1 MAFLGFGNTIWLW
14 ALLSLIPFILIY
26 LIRPKPKE
34 MDIPSLMFF
43 IKSGH
48 TEKER
53 SFLRRF
59 ISDLLFFLQ
68 LLILILLSIN
78 LASPYLNIKQTVL
91 LENSVIV
98 FDNSASMQADNG
110 KYFSKAIDIA
120 KDNLGGRNTIIL
132 VSNTPKLALK
142 DADKD
147 DAVKFFESLEP
158 SDSRSNIGDA
168 VSFAGDYATG
178 KDPVVFVI
186 SDFIST
192 EGTKIEVAK
201 NTLKNKGIDVKL
213 IDVREEGTKKNIG
226 IVDINPSDESTQI
239 FIKNFNNNPETVN
252 LQINKLEKEIE
263 IQPNSIEVLS
273 VKTPDGVTEI
283 NILNNDDLLV
293 DNLAYISKP
302 ADEKVKVLLIS
313 NEESIYLKAALT
325 ASSDIVLETAKP
337 PILPDKNYDV
347 YIVQGVSKKNL
358 ITGFFEK
365 LKDRIANGASL
376 VIHAQ
381 IDSNEIDYK
390 GLLPIKLGKKGSF
403 ANIIAEQINRFTRE
417 IEFGSV
423 RNFFHTSD
431 EEGVSIAKLDESS
444 IIVLN
449 KLGNGK
455 VLFYGILE
463 DSSDFKLS
471 PSFPVFWV
479 NLVKFLAEVSEI
491 KDLNLR
497 TGQILTFDN
506 KINVNTPNKLVT
518 GNILTLDKIG
528 IYKIK
533 NKNIAANLISEEES
547 NINFVNKG
555 SEIKDKNGS
564 EESRIKQDITT
575 LILIIAAILLFI
587 ELFWS
592 KIRGDI

>member
-1 MAFLGFGNTIWLW
+1 
-14 ALLSLIPFILIY
+14 
-26 LIRPKPKE
+26 
-34 MDIPSLMFF
+34 
-43 IKSGH
+43 
-48 TEKER
+48 
-53 SFLRRF
+53 
-59 ISDLLFFLQ
+59 
-68 LLILILLSIN
+68 
-78 LASPYLNIKQTVL
+78 
-91 LENSVIV
+91 
-98 FDNSASMQADNG
+98 MQ
-110 KYFSKAIDIA
+110 
-120 KDNLGGRNTIIL
+120 
-132 VSNTPKLALK
+132 
-142 DADKD
+142 
-147 DAVKFFESLEP
+147 
-158 SDSRSNIGDA
+158 
-168 VSFAGDYATG
+168 
-178 KDPVVFVI
+178 
-186 SDFIST
+186 
-192 EGTKIEVAK
+192 
-201 NTLKNKGIDVKL
+201 GI
-213 IDVREEGTKKNIG
+213 
-226 IVDINPSDESTQI
+226 
-239 FIKNFNNNPETVN
+239 
-252 LQINKLEKEIE
+252 
-263 IQPNSIEVLS
+263 
-273 VKTPDGVTEI
+273 
-283 NILNNDDLLV
+283 
-293 DNLAYISKP
+293 
-302 ADEKVKVLLIS
+302 
-313 NEESIYLKAALT
+313 
-325 ASSDIVLETAKP
+325 
-337 PILPDKNYDV
+337 
-347 YIVQGVSKKNL
+347 SKKNL

-444 IIVLN
+444 IIVFN

>member
-14 ALLSLIPFILIY
+14 ALLSLIRFILIY

-59 ISDLLFFLQ
+59 INDLLFFLQ

-78 LASPYLNIKQTVL
+78 LASPYLNIKQTVI

-325 ASSDIVLETAKP
+325 ASNDIVLETAKP

-347 YIVQGVSKKNL
+347 YIVQGISKKNL

-365 LKDRIANGASL
+365 LKREL
-376 VIHAQ
+376 
-381 IDSNEIDYK
+381 K
-390 GLLPIKLGKKGSF
+390 IKVVR
-403 ANIIAEQINRFTRE
+403 AE
-417 IEFGSV
+417 
-423 RNFFHTSD
+423 
-431 EEGVSIAKLDESS
+431 
-444 IIVLN
+444 
-449 KLGNGK
+449 LGNKSGAIGAA
-455 VLFYGILE
+455 LM
-463 DSSDFKLS
+463 FK
-471 PSFPVFWV
+471 
-479 NLVKFLAEVSEI
+479 
-491 KDLNLR
+491 
-497 TGQILTFDN
+497 
-506 KINVNTPNKLVT
+506 
-518 GNILTLDKIG
+518 
-528 IYKIK
+528 
-533 NKNIAANLISEEES
+533 
-547 NINFVNKG
+547 
-555 SEIKDKNGS
+555 
-564 EESRIKQDITT
+564 
-575 LILIIAAILLFI
+575 
-587 ELFWS
+587 
-592 KIRGDI
+592 

>member
-59 ISDLLFFLQ
+59 INDLLFFLQ

-325 ASSDIVLETAKP
+325 ASNDIVLETAKP

-347 YIVQGVSKKNL
+347 YIVQGISKKNL

>member
-1 MAFLGFGNTIWLW
+1 M
-14 ALLSLIPFILIY
+14 
-26 LIRPKPKE
+26 
-34 MDIPSLMFF
+34 
-43 IKSGH
+43 
-48 TEKER
+48 
-53 SFLRRF
+53 
-59 ISDLLFFLQ
+59 
-68 LLILILLSIN
+68 
-78 LASPYLNIKQTVL
+78 
-91 LENSVIV
+91 
-98 FDNSASMQADNG
+98 
-110 KYFSKAIDIA
+110 
-120 KDNLGGRNTIIL
+120 
-132 VSNTPKLALK
+132 
-142 DADKD
+142 
-147 DAVKFFESLEP
+147 
-158 SDSRSNIGDA
+158 
-168 VSFAGDYATG
+168 
-178 KDPVVFVI
+178 
-186 SDFIST
+186 
-192 EGTKIEVAK
+192 
-201 NTLKNKGIDVKL
+201 
-213 IDVREEGTKKNIG
+213 
-226 IVDINPSDESTQI
+226 
-239 FIKNFNNNPETVN
+239 
-252 LQINKLEKEIE
+252 
-263 IQPNSIEVLS
+263 
-273 VKTPDGVTEI
+273 
-283 NILNNDDLLV
+283 
-293 DNLAYISKP
+293 
-302 ADEKVKVLLIS
+302 
-313 NEESIYLKAALT
+313 T
-325 ASSDIVLETAKP
+325 ASTDIVLETAKP

-365 LKDRIANGASL
+365 LKDRTANGASV

-390 GLLPIKLGKKGSF
+390 SLLPIKLGKKGSF
-403 ANIIAEQINRFTRE
+403 ANIIVEQINRFTRE

-431 EEGVSIAKLDESS
+431 EEGISIAKLDESS

-455 VLFYGILE
+455 VLYYGILE

-547 NINFVNKG
+547 NINFVNEG

-575 LILIIAAILLFI
+575 LILTMVVILLFI

-592 KIRGDI
+592 KIRGYI